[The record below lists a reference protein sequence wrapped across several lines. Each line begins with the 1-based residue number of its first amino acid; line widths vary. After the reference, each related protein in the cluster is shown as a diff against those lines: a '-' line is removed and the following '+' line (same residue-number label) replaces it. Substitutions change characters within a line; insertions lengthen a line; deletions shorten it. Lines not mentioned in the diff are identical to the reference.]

1 VNSTALH
8 LERWPR
14 GGWIAALLAILL
26 AGCAGPGTRRAPDYR
41 QDGPPTTA
49 VDIDAIPDAVPRV
62 EPLCQPCLRPYE
74 VQGLAFRPLASA
86 AGYQAR
92 GVASWYGREF
102 HGRPTANGERYD
114 MLAMTAAH
122 PTLPIPSY
130 VRVTHLA
137 NGRSVVVR
145 INDRGPFKRGR
156 LIDLSY
162 VAAAKLGLV
171 GDGSGPVEVR
181 SVLPG
186 GSATPAVITS
196 NAASGRGPPPAV
208 HPRGGGLGGAPR
220 RPGGAPPPARRGAG
234 AGQRAAGKQRQSLA
248 APGTG
253 RPAAAGAGGTDRRPA
268 RGARPVGPAPAGAL
282 IQAHRHEFRIHEHRF
297 RRPAAAHRRRPFT

>member
-1 VNSTALH
+1 MNSAALH
-8 LERWPR
+8 LEWWPR
-14 GGWIAALLAILL
+14 AGSIALLLVLAL
-26 AGCAGPGTRRAPDYR
+26 AGCAGPGARRAPDYR

-49 VDIDAIPDAVPRV
+49 VDINAIPDAVPRV

-86 AGYQAR
+86 AGYRAR

-102 HGRPTANGERYD
+102 HGLPTANGERYD

-171 GDGSGPVEVR
+171 GHGSGPVEVR

-186 GSATPAVITS
+186 QSPMPAVSNAKTTPAGERAPPDAVYLQVGAFGDAVAAQRLAQRLQGEALAPVS
-196 NAASGRGPPPAV
+196 VQAASGDDRRLHRVRLGPLPQALV
-208 HPRGGGLGGAPR
+208 AQTV
-220 RPGGAPPPARRGAG
+220 AR
-234 AGQRAAGKQRQSLA
+234 LA
-248 APGTG
+248 ALGL
-253 RPAAAGAGGTDRRPA
+253 PALRL
-268 RGARPVGPAPAGAL
+268 PAP
-282 IQAHRHEFRIHEHRF
+282 
-297 RRPAAAHRRRPFT
+297 